1 MLRWSGEF
9 STQPFPQ
16 LVGEVRWNAK
26 NMLSLSQ
33 HGTRLARLGRGVWL
47 RGGLA
52 AHVVV
57 ADGLSLADHHRRDL
71 GAAAGADVVVDRE
84 GGVQPPVRP
93 GHAALS
99 SQVVLGA
106 ELELLHLAAELEGAA
121 DRRRRLGDAAEAD
134 AWNTRCKQRTQPS
147 RESRLAFASRRV
159 RKHSREKS
167 SASWP
172 CTHPRSGPSTR

>member
-1 MLRWSGEF
+1 MQKNVLSTAGE
-9 STQPFPQ
+9 
-16 LVGEVRWNAK
+16 
-26 NMLSLSQ
+26 M
-33 HGTRLARLGRGVWL
+33 GRGVWL
-47 RGGLA
+47 RGALA
-52 AHVVV
+52 AHVVI
-57 ADGLSLADHHRRDL
+57 ADGLSLADHDRRDL
-71 GAAAGADVVVDRE
+71 GGAAGADVVVDRE

-134 AWNTRCKQRTQPS
+134 AWNTAGRRREQRSQPS

-172 CTHPRSGPSTR
+172 CSPAERSIDSLSRRSVLWTVSRPRWPSVSSG